1 METLKQWPPNAPAC
15 LARLGLLR
23 HLIIGFTTHSWL
35 RICNNFNGRWH
46 LSNSCVSHRSA
57 RDMSCFA
64 ADEGGTGSC
73 CKSAN
78 YIETV
83 QVTRLLFRSPL
94 IRWGQILSCERVC
107 GREKRGARI
116 RPELFWIWI
125 HQIPS
130 VNFEE
135 HVISNGHFESILFNE
150 GVSISW
156 IYFIWNKIFFSVE
169 NQKYWAM
176 IKLDMRL
183 LYDLLIN

>member
-1 METLKQWPPNAPAC
+1 M
-15 LARLGLLR
+15 
-23 HLIIGFTTHSWL
+23 
-35 RICNNFNGRWH
+35 RICNSFNGRWH

-107 GREKRGARI
+107 GRERREEPASGQSCSGSGSTKFHLSTLRNTSSATATLSQFCSMKGFQSVGYFYL
-116 RPELFWIWI
+116 EQNLF
-125 HQIPS
+125 S
-130 VNFEE
+130 FD
-135 HVISNGHFESILFNE
+135 
-150 GVSISW
+150 
-156 IYFIWNKIFFSVE
+156 
-169 NQKYWAM
+169 NQKYWTM